1 LFDALPAE
9 PALKLHTRLLP
20 ISRNKGN
27 VRFPPIADIRASAT
41 LPDGRRFIR
50 RLWRCW

>member
-20 ISRNKGN
+20 IARNKGN
-27 VRFPPIADIRASAT
+27 VRFPPKADIPDCFFAT
-41 LPDGRRFIR
+41 LKPTP
-50 RLWRCW
+50 